1 MSGTVSY
8 MSWKKSFFA
17 LFFAEG
23 IAIAGFSISMP
34 VIPLFFQ
41 ELGVHSTSSI
51 NFWNGITQVGSAL
64 GLMIFAPIWGTL
76 ADQYGRRTMLLRAMF
91 GGAILVGLMAFVR
104 EPWQLFVLRTMQGCV
119 TGTIAA
125 ATVLTTSIVPDRKT
139 GFCLGLLQSSVFV
152 GSSIGPLFGGV
163 ISDFWGHRSTF
174 IVTAVFLFMAG
185 VLVSALVKESFV
197 PKKSGERIITRI
209 MPKFSVI
216 SGDKG
221 IIALFLMIFSIHMA
235 GSVVNP
241 ILPLFIQS
249 ITPDVKILGTATGL
263 ILGIS
268 AMSSAGAAA
277 IIGRIGDRKGY
288 WRILAFCMAGSVL
301 FYIPQG
307 FARNWHELLAL
318 RVFDGIFMGGTMP
331 AVNALITRRTHTDKR
346 GAVFGLSTSVASM
359 GMAIGPALG
368 ATVASIWGYPWV
380 FFITAGIIAAAGFT
394 IGLVR
399 NGRIREKL
407 SVKKYLK

>member
-1 MSGTVSY
+1 

-23 IAIAGFSISMP
+23 IAIAGFSVSMP

-41 ELGVHSTSSI
+41 ELGVRGASSI
-51 NFWNGITQVGSAL
+51 NFWNGITQTGSAL
-64 GLMIFAPIWGTL
+64 GLMLFAPIWGAL

-91 GGAILVGLMAFVR
+91 GGAVLVGLMAFVQ
-104 EPWQLFVLRTMQGCV
+104 EPWQLFVLRTLQGCV

-125 ATVLTTSIVPDRKT
+125 ATVLTASIVPERKT

-152 GSSIGPLFGGV
+152 GASIGPLFGGV
-163 ISDFWGHRSTF
+163 ISDISGHRSTF
-174 IVTAVFLFMAG
+174 IVTAAFLLLATI
-185 VLVSALVKESFV
+185 LVSSLVTEPHV
-197 PKKSGERIITRI
+197 PKKTGGRIASKLV
-209 MPKFSVI
+209 PHFSI
-216 SGDKG
+216 IAGDKG
-221 IIALFLMIFSIHMA
+221 IIALFLMVFAIQMA

-249 ITPDVKILGTATGL
+249 ITPSVTILGTATGL

-268 AMSSAGAAA
+268 AMASAGAAA
-277 IIGRIGDRKGY
+277 LIGKIGDRKGY
-288 WRILAFCMAGSVL
+288 WRTLAFCMAGSVI

-307 FARNWHELLAL
+307 FARNWHELLVL

-331 AVNALITRRTHTDKR
+331 AVNALLTTRTPADKR
-346 GAVFGLSTSVASM
+346 GSVFGLSTSVASM

-368 ATVASIWGYPWV
+368 AMVASVWGYPWV
-380 FFITAGIIAAAGFT
+380 FFVTAGIIATAGFT
-394 IGLVR
+394 IILVR
-399 NGRIREKL
+399 KGRIHQKL
-407 SVKKYLK
+407 FIKK